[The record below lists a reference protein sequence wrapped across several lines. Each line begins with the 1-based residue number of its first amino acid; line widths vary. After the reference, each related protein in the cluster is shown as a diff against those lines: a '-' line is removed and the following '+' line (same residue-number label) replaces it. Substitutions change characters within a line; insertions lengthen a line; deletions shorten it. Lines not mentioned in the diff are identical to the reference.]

1 MTSLVYDP
9 AVYAG
14 TNAGLAR
21 AVLAGGWL
29 ETDKGYRIPTR
40 CVMAVRMLEG
50 RVCR

>member
-9 AVYAG
+9 VVYAG
-14 TNAGLAR
+14 TDAGLAR

-29 ETDKGYRIPTR
+29 ETDKGFRTPPQ
-40 CVMAVRMLEG
+40 CVVAVRMLEE